1 MVKKMKIE
9 IWSDIMCPFCYIGKR
24 KFEAALD
31 QFPEKDQ
38 LEIEWKSYQLSP
50 DMATDPSKNM
60 HEFLAA
66 HKNISV
72 EQAKAMNAQVSDYAK
87 SVNLVYKMDKAIP
100 ANSFK
105 AHRLLH
111 LAKKHGVQNEM
122 EEFIFSAYFT
132 EGLNIDDNQVLSNL
146 AEKAKIPN
154 EETLKVLEGNE
165 FAENVRLDIYEAQ
178 QIGVNGVPFFVF
190 NNKYAFSGAQDPLY
204 MLEVIEKSF
213 SEWKNDN

>member
-1 MVKKMKIE
+1 MKIE

>member
-1 MVKKMKIE
+1 MKIE

-50 DMATDPSKNM
+50 NMATDPSKNM

-72 EQAKAMNAQVSDYAK
+72 EQAKAMNDQVSDYAK
-87 SVNLVYKMDKAIP
+87 SVNLDYKMDKAIP

-132 EGLNIDDNQVLSNL
+132 EGLNIDDNQVLLKL
-146 AEKAKIPN
+146 AEKAKIPT

-190 NNKYAFSGAQDPLY
+190 NNKYAFSGAQDSLY